1 MATKNTPKA
10 PADPAAA
17 PTTDATAPAPAP
29 APDTTEAN
37 NADRPEQ
44 LPDAPAADQAATEPA
59 ADGAAEPA
67 QAEAPQVTEPEPVLP
82 AKIRLTCPFGFL
94 DDENAPHWWGAGQE
108 VTDPAEIKTLV
119 AYNAEHEVLE

>member
-44 LPDAPAADQAATEPA
+44 
-59 ADGAAEPA
+59 
-67 QAEAPQVTEPEPVLP
+67 APQVTEPEPVLP